1 MARRQACLL
10 NRVNVGVVLV
20 GLGRMGRVHLHAMR
34 EHVPALTLAAV
45 AEPRLDVA
53 AAGLIGEVAVY
64 AEAGSALRHPG
75 LAACVVAAPT
85 EVHRGVVE
93 EALELGLHVFCEKPL
108 TLAQDESLLLQSSAA
123 SRGLVLQVGF
133 WRRFAAPLME
143 ARRLLRA
150 GAIGRP
156 VLVRLVQWDVDS
168 PPATWCDPVRSGG
181 IFVDMGVHEYD
192 EIEWLL
198 DAPITEVSAQPLALV
213 NQELA
218 RVGDVDNALV
228 FAAVEGG
235 VRAIVELS
243 RNGRYADDVRLE
255 ILGSDG
261 ALLVETVPTARVRL
275 GTRQGLVTV
284 WEGVDDFFLAA
295 VGAELSAFAA
305 LASGDTTATNVP
317 GAADSVRAVAIGEA
331 ARASAASGAPVAVA

>member
-1 MARRQACLL
+1 MSDRVAMA
-10 NRVNVGVVLV
+10 VVGA
-20 GLGRMGRVHLHAMR
+20 GRMGRVHLRAFGSTAR
-34 EHVPALTLAAV
+34 ARLAAIV
-45 AEPRLDVA
+45 EPA
-53 AAGLIGEVAVY
+53 AAARERVADLGVPVF
-64 AEAGSALRHPG
+64 ETIDQLLDTGG
-75 LAACVVAAPT
+75 MD
-85 EVHRGVVE
+85 GVVIT
-93 EALELGLHVFCEKPL
+93 APSDLHLDLVRRCASAGLPVLCEKPL

-198 DAPITEVSAQPLALV
+198 DARVTEVRAQPLAVV

-218 RVGDVDNALV
+218 GVGDVDNALV
-228 FAAVEGG
+228 FAAVKGG

-243 RNGRYADDVRLE
+243 RNGRYADDIRLE
-255 ILGSDG
+255 VLGSDG
-261 ALLVETVPTARVRL
+261 ALLVETVPKARVRL
-275 GTRQGLVTV
+275 GTRQGLETV
-284 WEGVDDFFLAA
+284 WEGGDDVFLAA
-295 VGAELSAFAA
+295 VGAELAAFAA
-305 LASGDTTATNVP
+305 LASGETSEASVP
-317 GAADSVRAVAIGEA
+317 GAAESVRAVAIGEA
-331 ARASAASGAPVAVA
+331 ARESAASGAPVPVS